1 MPDTERIDGRTARAQ
16 RTRAAIVDAH
26 LGLLAKGDLKPTGE
40 RIADAAGVS
49 LRTLWT
55 SFKDMETLFAAAGQR
70 LIERQLDVF
79 EPVDPRQPLGERV
92 DAFCRQRARML
103 EILAPAA
110 RAAVLYEPF
119 SAALRR
125 NRTIELGRVRDE
137 IVTLFADE
145 LAAAG
150 PETRELLDAVHV
162 ASTFGCW
169 SVLRDQLG
177 LGTDDA
183 CAVMSRTVR
192 ALLDG
197 RSTRVDEP
205 AEVAAT
211 RTR

>member
-1 MPDTERIDGRTARAQ
+1 MSERVRIDGRTARAQ

-26 LGLLAKGDLKPTGE
+26 LGLLASGDLKPTGE

-55 SFKDMETLFAAAGQR
+55 SFKDMETLFSAAGQR
-70 LIERQLDVF
+70 LIERQLAVF
-79 EPVDPRQPLGERV
+79 EPIDPALPLPERI

-137 IVTLFADE
+137 LVQLFGVE
-145 LAAAG
+145 LVAASDG
-150 PETRELLDAVHV
+150 GEELLRALHV
-162 ASTFGCW
+162 TSTFASW
-169 SVLRDQLG
+169 NVLRDNLG
-177 LGTDDA
+177 LSVEAARG
-183 CAVMSRTVR
+183 VMVRTVG
-192 ALLDG
+192 ALLG
-197 RSTRVDEP
+197 VP
-205 AEVAAT
+205 
-211 RTR
+211 

>member
-1 MPDTERIDGRTARAQ
+1 MADPVRVDGRTMRAQ

-26 LGLLAKGDLKPTGE
+26 LGLLARGDLKPTGE

-70 LIERQLDVF
+70 LIERQLEVF
-79 EPVDPRQPLGERV
+79 APVDPALPLAERV
-92 DAFCRQRARML
+92 DGFCRQRARML

-137 IVTLFADE
+137 IAALFSVE
-145 LAAAG
+145 LTAAG
-150 PETRELLDAVHV
+150 SDGGQLLNALL
-162 ASTFGCW
+162 ATSTFACW

-177 LGTDDA
+177 LGIDA
-183 CAVMSRTVR
+183 ARAVMARTVE
-192 ALLDG
+192 ALLG
-197 RSTRVDEP
+197 V
-205 AEVAAT
+205 
-211 RTR
+211 

>member
-1 MPDTERIDGRTARAQ
+1 MAGQVRVDGRTMRAQ

-26 LGLLAKGDLKPTGE
+26 LGLLASGDLKPTGE
-40 RIADAAGVS
+40 RIAEAAGVS

-70 LIERQLDVF
+70 LIERQVDVF
-79 EPVDPRQPLGERV
+79 TPVDTALPLTERV
-92 DAFCRQRARML
+92 EAFCRQRARML

-125 NRTIELGRVRDE
+125 NRTIELGRVRQE
-137 IVTLFADE
+137 VESLFAVE

-150 PETRELLDAVHV
+150 DGGGQLLGALL
-162 ASTFGCW
+162 ATSTFACW

-177 LGTDDA
+177 LGIDVA
-183 CAVMSRTVR
+183 RAVMARTVA
-192 ALLDG
+192 ALLG
-197 RSTRVDEP
+197 
-205 AEVAAT
+205 A
-211 RTR
+211 

>member
-1 MPDTERIDGRTARAQ
+1 MPEGVRIDGRTARAQ

-26 LGLLAKGDLKPTGE
+26 LGLLARGDLKPTGE
-40 RIADAAGVS
+40 RIAEAAGVS

-79 EPVDPRQPLGERV
+79 TPVDVGLPLTQRV
-92 DAFCRQRARML
+92 DEFCRQRARML

-137 IVTLFADE
+137 IADLFANE

-150 PETRELLDAVHV
+150 ADREALLNALL
-162 ASTFGCW
+162 ATSTFACW

-177 LGTDDA
+177 LSLDVA
-183 CAVMSRTVR
+183 REVMTRTVG
-192 ALLDG
+192 ALL
-197 RSTRVDEP
+197 SV
-205 AEVAAT
+205 
-211 RTR
+211 

>member
-1 MPDTERIDGRTARAQ
+1 MSERVRVDGRTARAQ

-26 LGLLAKGDLKPTGE
+26 LGLLARGDLKPTGE

-79 EPVDPRQPLGERV
+79 QPVDPALPLSERV
-92 DAFCRQRARML
+92 EAFCRQRARML
-103 EILAPAA
+103 EILTPAA

-137 IVTLFADE
+137 IVVLFGAE

-150 PETRELLDAVHV
+150 EGAEELLHALHV
-162 ASTFGCW
+162 TSTFASW
-169 SVLRDQLG
+169 NVLRDNLG
-177 LGTDDA
+177 LTIDTARG
-183 CAVMSRTVR
+183 VMSRTVA
-192 ALLDG
+192 ALLG
-197 RSTRVDEP
+197 VSPGARQ
-205 AEVAAT
+205 
-211 RTR
+211 

>member
-1 MPDTERIDGRTARAQ
+1 MADEVRIDGRTARAQ

-26 LGLLAKGDLKPTGE
+26 LGLLARGDLKPTGE
-40 RIADAAGVS
+40 RIAEAAGVS

-70 LIERQLDVF
+70 LIERQLEVF
-79 EPVDPRQPLGERV
+79 KPVDVDMPLRRRV

-137 IVTLFADE
+137 ISDLFAIELADAGGGADE
-145 LAAAG
+145 LRHA
-150 PETRELLDAVHV
+150 LV
-162 ASTFGCW
+162 ATSTFACW

-177 LGTDDA
+177 LSVDA
-183 CAVMSRTVR
+183 AREVMTRTVD
-192 ALLDG
+192 ALLG
-197 RSTRVDEP
+197 LAPTE
-205 AEVAAT
+205 
-211 RTR
+211 

>member
-1 MPDTERIDGRTARAQ
+1 MSERVRIDGRTARAQ

-26 LGLLAKGDLKPTGE
+26 LGLLASGDLKPTGE

-55 SFKDMETLFAAAGQR
+55 SFKDMETLFSAAGQR
-70 LIERQLDVF
+70 LIERQLAVF
-79 EPVDPRQPLGERV
+79 EPIDPALPLPDRV

-137 IVTLFADE
+137 LVQLFGVE
-145 LAAAG
+145 LANADDG
-150 PETRELLDAVHV
+150 GEELLRALHV
-162 ASTFGCW
+162 TSTFASW
-169 SVLRDQLG
+169 NVLRDNLG
-177 LGTDDA
+177 LSVDA
-183 CAVMSRTVR
+183 ARSVMVRTVG
-192 ALLDG
+192 ALLG
-197 RSTRVDEP
+197 VS
-205 AEVAAT
+205 
-211 RTR
+211 

>member
-1 MPDTERIDGRTARAQ
+1 MSEEVRVDGRTARAQ

-26 LGLLAKGDLKPTGE
+26 LGLLARGDLKPTGE
-40 RIADAAGVS
+40 RIAEAAGVS

-55 SFKDMETLFAAAGQR
+55 AFKDMETLFAAAGQR
-70 LIERQLDVF
+70 LIERQLEVF
-79 EPVDPRQPLGERV
+79 EPVDVTLPLRGRV

-137 IVTLFADE
+137 IADLFAAE

-150 PETRELLDAVHV
+150 GDGNELLHALV
-162 ASTFGCW
+162 ATSTFACW
-169 SVLRDQLG
+169 SVWRDQLG
-177 LGTDDA
+177 LGVDA
-183 CAVMSRTVR
+183 ARRVMRRTVG
-192 ALLDG
+192 ALLG
-197 RSTRVDEP
+197 
-205 AEVAAT
+205 A
-211 RTR
+211 

>member
-1 MPDTERIDGRTARAQ
+1 MADEVRIDGRTARAQ

-26 LGLLAKGDLKPTGE
+26 LGLLARGDLKPTGE
-40 RIADAAGVS
+40 RIAEAAGVS

-70 LIERQLDVF
+70 LIERQLEVF
-79 EPVDPRQPLGERV
+79 KPVDVHMPLRQRV

-137 IVTLFADE
+137 ISVLFAIE
-145 LAAAG
+145 LADASG
-150 PETRELLDAVHV
+150 GGEELRHALV
-162 ASTFGCW
+162 ATSTFACW

-177 LGTDDA
+177 LSVDA
-183 CAVMSRTVR
+183 AREVMTRTVD
-192 ALLDG
+192 ALLG
-197 RSTRVDEP
+197 
-205 AEVAAT
+205 A
-211 RTR
+211 

>member
-1 MPDTERIDGRTARAQ
+1 MSERVRVDGRTARAQ

-26 LGLLAKGDLKPTGE
+26 LGLLASGDLKPTGE

-55 SFKDMETLFAAAGQR
+55 SFKDMETLFSAAGQR
-70 LIERQLDVF
+70 LIERQLEVF
-79 EPVDPRQPLGERV
+79 EPIDAALSLPDRV

-137 IVTLFADE
+137 LLELFGVE
-145 LAAAG
+145 LADAG
-150 PETRELLDAVHV
+150 DGGEELLHALHV
-162 ASTFGCW
+162 TSTFASW
-169 SVLRDQLG
+169 NVLRDNLG
-177 LGTDDA
+177 LSVGA
-183 CAVMSRTVR
+183 ARGVMRRTVA
-192 ALLDG
+192 ALLG
-197 RSTRVDEP
+197 LP
-205 AEVAAT
+205 
-211 RTR
+211 

>member
-1 MPDTERIDGRTARAQ
+1 MTDPARVDGRTMRAQ

-26 LGLLAKGDLKPTGE
+26 LGLLARGDLKPTGE
-40 RIADAAGVS
+40 RIAEAAGVS

-79 EPVDPRQPLGERV
+79 APIDPALPLPERV

-137 IVTLFADE
+137 IAALFSVE
-145 LAAAG
+145 LVAAG
-150 PETRELLDAVHV
+150 SDGGQLLNALL
-162 ASTFGCW
+162 ATSTFACW

-177 LGTDDA
+177 LGIDA
-183 CAVMSRTVR
+183 ARAVMARTVE
-192 ALLDG
+192 ALL
-197 RSTRVDEP
+197 
-205 AEVAAT
+205 EV
-211 RTR
+211 